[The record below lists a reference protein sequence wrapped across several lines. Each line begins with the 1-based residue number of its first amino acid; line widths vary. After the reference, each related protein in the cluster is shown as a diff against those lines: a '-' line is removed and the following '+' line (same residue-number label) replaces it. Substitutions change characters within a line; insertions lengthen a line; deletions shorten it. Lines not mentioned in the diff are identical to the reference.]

1 MKTSAAVNALA
12 SLAQETRL
20 QIFRTLVRQGPEGMP
35 AGEIAEALQVP
46 NATLSFHLSHLTQGG
61 LLESRREGRSI
72 IYAINIPGV
81 RELLAFLMEDCCQG
95 RKELCGTLEHADI
108 CCAPGATGGARKV
121 K

>member
-1 MKTSAAVNALA
+1 
-12 SLAQETRL
+12 LAQETRL

-72 IYAINIPGV
+72 IYAINVEGV

-95 RKELCGTLEHADI
+95 RKELCGAEDDSAM
-108 CCAPGATGGARKV
+108 CCTPATRAGAKKV
-121 K
+121 KP